1 MTVRTATENDLETIS
16 AYDAHISREELGYS
30 ISRNRV
36 FLAEEGGKFL
46 GWMRYNLFWDN
57 TPFLNMLFLLE
68 GQRERGFG
76 RQMMDFWESEMRVL
90 GYRLVMTSTASNEC
104 AQHFYTKLGYRAVG
118 SFLPEGEPLELIFS
132 KRLSP

>member
-57 TPFLNMLFLLE
+57 TPFMNMLYFLDGARRKGNGTRLVS
-68 GQRERGFG
+68 
-76 RQMMDFWESEMRVL
+76 FWESEMRAL
-90 GYRLVMTSTASNEC
+90 GYDTVMTSTLADEEG
-104 AQHFYTKLGYRAVG
+104 QFFYRRLGYTDSGAL
-118 SFLPEGEPLELIFS
+118 FLPGESAEIIFI
-132 KRLSP
+132 KKI

>member
-90 GYRLVMTSTASNEC
+90 GYR
-104 AQHFYTKLGYRAVG
+104 AVG

>member
-1 MTVRTATENDLETIS
+1 
-16 AYDAHISREELGYS
+16 
-30 ISRNRV
+30 
-36 FLAEEGGKFL
+36 
-46 GWMRYNLFWDN
+46 MRYSLFWDN

-68 GQRERGFG
+68 RWRGQGAG
-76 RQMMDFWESEMRVL
+76 RQMMTVSEMKAL
-90 GYRLVMTSTASNEC
+90 GYQLIMTSTASNEC